1 MLKLADVLV
10 EFKKSLNYSVS
21 SEVGHFVTDAADV
34 GVDVDGIDLEMLGLL
49 LDMSMVSQKGLHYHT
64 DEMASLAIT
73 NLLNVLEKHKCFL
86 TGYYEACATQ
96 SQILAELACAYI
108 VATQLK
114 TKDIQELL
122 ILDDLKFKF
131 FEILKKV
138 ILATPI
144 QEKNIAGEL
153 QNKMN

>member
-34 GVDVDGIDLEMLGLL
+34 GVDGIDLEMLVLL

-144 QEKNIAGEL
+144 QEKNIPGEL
-153 QNKMN
+153 QNKIN